1 MRAMQASPFE
11 TPEPPR
17 SRRTTIIRV
26 VAWTAVLVALIAGLL
41 MYLRYARGIS
51 PLL

>member
-1 MRAMQASPFE
+1 MRAMQASQLQ
-11 TPEPPR
+11 TPDPPK

-26 VAWTAVLVALIAGLL
+26 VAWTAVLVALILGIV
-41 MYLRYARGIS
+41 MYLRYARRIS